1 MPYFKIETNREV
13 DDVARETF
21 LSGASRFAAELLG
34 KPEESVMV
42 ALLPM
47 TSMRF
52 QANENHA
59 AYVEFKSIGLSRD
72 QCPAYSKAIGE
83 YLESALGIAPQ
94 RIYIEFTDIDPGMFG
109 WNKSTFK

>member
-21 LSGASRFAAELLG
+21 LSGASRFVSKLLG

-42 ALLPM
+42 SLLP
-47 TSMRF
+47 TSSMRF
-52 QANENHA
+52 QANDNHC

-72 QCPAYSKAIGE
+72 QCPEYARAICE
-83 YLESALGIAPQ
+83 HLESALGIAPQ
-94 RIYIEFTDIDPGMFG
+94 RIYIEFGDIDPKMFG
-109 WNKSTFK
+109 WDKSTF